1 MTAHLAKARVEGHRQ
16 GSIFDRGGLECSF
29 VLNDEWFD
37 HQRMEIENDLIAA
50 HVLTTGEV
58 PEAQFIG

>member
-1 MTAHLAKARVEGHRQ
+1 V
-16 GSIFDRGGLECSF
+16 
-29 VLNDEWFD
+29 VNDGWFD
-37 HQRMEIENDLIAA
+37 HQRMEIENDLIVT

>member
-1 MTAHLAKARVEGHRQ
+1 MEGHRQ

-58 PEAQFIG
+58 PEAQFIA